1 MIQFLTYLYLILPK
15 IDLIQFS
22 FSPTGIR
29 LQDFI
34 ILIMTLLLP
43 KKLIKQL
50 IAIVIL
56 ISLLAIPSIF
66 VGFIYYET
74 AASVVGHI
82 RLIEYMSLAFC
93 LLYLLNTN
101 KLPTVLFYCLFLHL
115 VVGLMQFFHIL
126 PLIDPGRG
134 IFYSPQ
140 FAGLMGTPSELTYF
154 FIVVLPILYSQY
166 NRIILP
172 VKFFLVLNQ
181 VKGGLLSFIVN
192 IKLRYLL
199 ILLIFLL
206 IIDYFSFSIA
216 IELYNF
222 FNFMFQIKLQDVPLN
237 HIKGAEWG
245 SDYYGEASLA
255 QRVYKW
261 WNTIGFLVNNY
272 PALIFGVGYGAF
284 PGAMDGGL
292 VKLLLELGAVYFT
305 IILLLFLLLGYKVFI
320 VFFATNFLFD
330 GYTSSVVAPFL
341 LMYLIMPNKKYL
353 K

>member
-1 MIQFLTYLYLILPK
+1 MIQFLTCLYLILPK
-15 IDLIQFS
+15 IDLLQFS

-34 ILIMTLLLP
+34 ILFMTLLLP
-43 KKLIKQL
+43 KSLIKKLIVM
-50 IAIVIL
+50 VIL

-66 VGFIYYET
+66 VGFIYYGT
-74 AASVVGHI
+74 IASVAGHL
-82 RLIEYMSLAFC
+82 RLVEYMSLAFC
-93 LLYLLNTN
+93 LLYLFNIN
-101 KLPTVLFYCLFLHL
+101 KLQTILFYCLFLHL
-115 VVGLMQFFHIL
+115 IVGIMQYFYIL

-134 IFYSPQ
+134 VFYSPQ

-154 FIVVLPILYSQY
+154 FIVALPILYSQY

-172 VKFFLVLNQ
+172 VKFIIVLNQ

-199 ILLIFLL
+199 ILSILLL
-206 IIDYFSFSIA
+206 IIDYFTFSIS

-237 HIKGAEWG
+237 NIKGAEWG
-245 SDYYGEASLA
+245 SGYYGEASLA

-261 WNTIGFLVNNY
+261 WNTIGFLINNY
-272 PALIFGVGYGAF
+272 PALIFGIGYGAF

-292 VKLLLELGAVYFT
+292 VKLLLELGSVYFT
-305 IILLLFLLLGYKVFI
+305 IVLLLFLHAGFKVFI
-320 VFFATNFLFD
+320 VFVATNFLFD

-353 K
+353 N